1 MTQLNTVIRVPV
13 VGLSLLRPHRG
24 AQYCDISVC
33 LFVCPRAYGPIS
45 SDLHQFLYML
55 PITVAR
61 SSSDDVAICY
71 ILPVLWTTSHLHMA
85 KAAQRG
91 RPAEA
96 RPTRSLGLGY
106 NGLTGVLFRRRSL
119 GLLGSSG
126 LVAMLC

>member
-1 MTQLNTVIRVPV
+1 
-13 VGLSLLRPHRG
+13 
-24 AQYCDISVC
+24 
-33 LFVCPRAYGPIS
+33 
-45 SDLHQFLYML
+45 ML

-61 SSSDDVAICY
+61 SSSDGVAICY

-106 NGLTGVLFRRRSL
+106 NGLTGVLFGRRSL